1 MRLTT
6 AEHLLRRGRFTEA
19 LDTLNI
25 ARIEVGERLS
35 AETLRAV
42 LLERTGQHEEGRLL
56 AERLLKNGRLDPE
69 HRSACEWSLGLVSFE
84 EGKVDDAM
92 SHFRR
97 ALSLADA
104 AGDLRAAC
112 FCQLRLMNLLADR
125 SGHQTVAPLLAR
137 VRQNVTRLGDSIVSA
152 ALHISMGELEAKRG
166 LLDSAIRHTKLGQEL
181 LKKEENLWLE
191 GVAENTLM
199 AVAIMSADPHAGI
212 RHGNRVVQLAAESG
226 ANALRRAA
234 LGNLGNLYF
243 LTGDFTLSRQYLHL
257 AQQVLPTTGSLSN
270 GTLESLAVLSLAEGD
285 FDGASQ
291 FLTEMEA
298 AVRNEA
304 DWMIYSNR
312 HSRLTLV
319 ELMTRQGRL
328 PQALKEIDNVVQ
340 LAERSG
346 DHQLSF
352 HSLLVKAELLL
363 ETGASNK
370 AGAILSEIIT
380 DLPTQSADM
389 HAKYEKA
396 VFASVARSGQPECAR
411 NHFDRAVRI
420 YRGLHHIPG
429 QLEVSRSWAAIS
441 EVTGTHANAIRDGL
455 IHKPGNV
462 LQNVAAL
469 LLHAGRPELVA
480 TGLVAIVEDA
490 DGVLSASAV
499 SRGTDGSV
507 ETLAAF
513 AHPDRSEDAPVVE
526 RSFAIGSARNRA
538 VEVRL
543 TARSN
548 IETIAILNAVTL
560 LLSTVRDLERA
571 HAEREERLTLW
582 PLEDLPP
589 DGEQTVVMGRLSE
602 VMTMARRVAT
612 TNIGVLITGESGTGK
627 EILARAIHRYSPRA
641 DKPFVPFNCAA
652 IPREM
657 LESQLFGHRRGAFTG
672 ADRDNPGV
680 IRAAKDGTLL
690 LDEIGELSPEL
701 QPKLLR
707 FLESGE
713 ICPLGEPHPQTVDV
727 RIIAATNANLEEL
740 VQAGRFRE
748 DLFYRLN
755 VIPLSIP
762 PLRERRDEIPALVH
776 HFVGRATQEFGKSRL
791 RLAEETMEHLVL
803 YAWPGNIRQL
813 NNELRRVIALA
824 DSGTTIRP
832 SALSKEIV
840 RASLKASRPNGAPEI
855 SVVLTEKLHT
865 ALSRIEREMIK
876 AALTTNEGKVDAAAR
891 ALGISRKGLYLKRQR
906 LGL

>member
-1 MRLTT
+1 M
-6 AEHLLRRGRFTEA
+6 G
-19 LDTLNI
+19 
-25 ARIEVGERLS
+25 
-35 AETLRAV
+35 
-42 LLERTGQHEEGRLL
+42 
-56 AERLLKNGRLDPE
+56 
-69 HRSACEWSLGLVSFE
+69 
-84 EGKVDDAM
+84 
-92 SHFRR
+92 HFQR
-97 ALSLADA
+97 ALSFATA

-125 SGHQTVAPLLAR
+125 SGHQTVAPLLAQ
-137 VRQNVTRLGDSIVSA
+137 VRRNVTKLGDSIVSA

-166 LLDSAIRHTKLGQEL
+166 LIDSAIRHTNLGQEL

-199 AVAIMSADPHAGI
+199 AVAIMSADPYAGI

-243 LTGDFTLSRQYLHL
+243 LTGDFTLSRRYLHL
-257 AQQVLPTTGSLSN
+257 AQQVLPTTGSPSN

-285 FDGASQ
+285 FDEALR
-291 FLTEMEA
+291 FLTEMET
-298 AVRNEA
+298 AVRTEE

-319 ELMTRQGRL
+319 ELMTRLKRL
-328 PQALKEIDNVVQ
+328 PQALKEIDHVVQ

-352 HSLLVKAELLL
+352 NSLLVKAELLL
-363 ETGASNK
+363 ESGSPKLA
-370 AGAILSEIIT
+370 ALILNDIVAKMS
-380 DLPTQSADM
+380 LQSADM
-389 HAKYEKA
+389 HAKYEKTLC
-396 VFASVARSGQPECAR
+396 VSVARSGQPESAR
-411 NHFDRAVRI
+411 DHFQRALRI

-429 QLEVSRSWAAIS
+429 QLDVARAWAEVSDPTPTDASRHGVIK
-441 EVTGTHANAIRDGL
+441 
-455 IHKPGNV
+455 KPGNL

-490 DGVLSASAV
+490 DGVLAASAV
-499 SRGTDGSV
+499 SRGADGSV

-513 AHPDRSEDAPVVE
+513 AHPTQPADGPVVE
-526 RSFAIGSARNRA
+526 RSFAIGSARNRS
-538 VEVRL
+538 VEVRV

-548 IETIAILNAVTL
+548 IETVAIVNAVTL
-560 LLSTVRDLERA
+560 LLGTVRDLERA

-589 DGEQTVVMGRLSE
+589 DGEQTIVMGRLSE
-602 VMTMARRVAT
+602 VMTLARRVAPT
-612 TNIGVLITGESGTGK
+612 KVGVLITGESGTGK

-680 IRAAKDGTLL
+680 IRAARDGTLL

-776 HFVGRATQEFGKSRL
+776 HFVARATQEFGKSRL

-803 YAWPGNIRQL
+803 YGWPGNIRQL
-813 NNELRRVIALA
+813 NNEVRRVVALA

-840 RASLKASRPNGAPEI
+840 RASPRAARANGAPEI
-855 SVVLTEKLHT
+855 SVALTEKLHT
-865 ALSRIEREMIK
+865 TLSRIEREMIK
-876 AALTTNEGKVDAAAR
+876 AALTSHEGKVDAAAR